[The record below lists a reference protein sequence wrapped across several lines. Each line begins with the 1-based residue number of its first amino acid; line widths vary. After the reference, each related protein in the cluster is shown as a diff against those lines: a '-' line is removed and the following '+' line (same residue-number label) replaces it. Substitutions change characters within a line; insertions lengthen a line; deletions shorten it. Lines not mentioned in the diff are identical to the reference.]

1 MTPATLSQ
9 TLQQELNSLTL
20 EQLQQVASFIAF
32 LRFQER
38 QLFPTAQTATAQSVT
53 ATANHQFLQ
62 VTPVIPGS
70 GYTNTALEHDAVL
83 AEVEVTTP

>member
-1 MTPATLSQ
+1 MTPAMLSQ
-9 TLQQELNSLTL
+9 ALQQELNSLTL

-38 QLFPTAQTATAQSVT
+38 QLFPTTQIVPPQSVT
-53 ATANHQFLQ
+53 SNHQLLQ

-83 AEVEVTTP
+83 AEVEVKTP